1 MNWNSWSEFFHMGG
15 YALYVWGSYAV
26 TAALVVGEILLLRAR
41 RNNALKMALRTV
53 KYGKVEKD
61 EGNDESTI

>member
-26 TAALVVGEILLLRAR
+26 TAALIAGEILLLRAR
-41 RNNALKMALRTV
+41 RNNALKLARRTV

-61 EGNDESTI
+61 EGNNESTT